1 MLTRT
6 LCLGN
11 IMVVS
16 SAVRRGPY
24 WHLIEAAFH
33 SPLYT
38 RHIQATLMGV
48 SERLGLPRLSE
59 LFEAYASQIAYSI
72 RQSFQ
77 DVLRLSP
84 QLLGYQNRKECAEAT
99 FRLFTPTNVIAAG
112 GSSEAIAHGH
122 RLFLN
127 HCAAN
132 QQTVADGLQE
142 SLGDLI
148 GFQLVFW
155 LDGGRVSC
163 KTPPKQL
170 EKMLSDKGVD
180 LGPERDFNSCVQQN
194 AASIAAAVIRS
205 LGDQDFSVNGAIVQ
219 AITLHDSNHSAQVF
233 KALSK
238 YRTLN
243 DFSSHSPNL
252 PAFSS
257 STVLQALNWCISL
270 AVRDHVK
277 AISYHVLH
285 QLFSEV
291 QTSPIVNEQMRL
303 LNGISLLVA
312 VRHEDFSDPTLLHT
326 LIHEAT
332 SLLAQAD
339 LVHAARSF
347 LEWGFTMYQL
357 TAQVDPR
364 FPDVLIRVCAQAHDY
379 SLAIDDT
386 QIAGMGTELLHWIDK
401 QALELCR
408 SPKIRS
414 QVMKALSAWPH
425 QPSSE
430 LLSVY
435 DDITA
440 DDLSKILSDYRI
452 TSNKF
457 RLVKRLRDLAEHHV
471 YSRAQFAMIDFWRL
485 KDFIPTRDQLQP
497 DDVDAFAALLMANNG
512 DIYSFGSEQL
522 LPQTLRGRHRRN
534 AKRQQTPQMEHS
546 PQRAIVQTL
555 LAMVDGNSSQEVSL
569 AYCTLRSVIS
579 ASPSDTLLL
588 QSWPVESRT
597 PLEYLQQYPVK
608 VKTRH
613 VRSIDELQAT
623 AECRL
628 ESEFHKWISDLTILL
643 SDVLS
648 GVDPFYAQFSTILER
663 DVAFANEMLPVLV
676 HTLLQNEL
684 DRSAPMNVSSKS
696 RLSEY
701 FSAILVR
708 DDVHLSCLRSIV
720 DVVLHLRNFRPNGST
735 DSLAHDK
742 WLDIEYLLLARSAVT
757 CGAYTTAL
765 LFLELAAEYQSLD
778 IDNAECTE
786 HLLFEIYSHIDEPD
800 GFYGIKSSDLR
811 HFLIKRFHHEKQ
823 WEKAFHFHGAA
834 LEAGSPETA
843 DADGLLSSFHAFGF
857 NQLALGTLRTSQ
869 IGFDSRNSS
878 SAMCYQLGWRTETW
892 DLPDNA
898 GDSLGATLYQAL
910 RAVYRERDSR
920 AVNTIVRNSLYDEMV
935 HLRQLGTENISGIRE
950 VARNIMCLSQI
961 AHWRSPAI
969 QQQLSRKSE
978 DIRGMPKLTE
988 INPDFQ

>member
-38 RHIQATLMGV
+38 RHIQATLAGV
-48 SERLGLPRLSE
+48 SERLGLPKLSG

-72 RQSFQ
+72 RQAFQ

-84 QLLGYQNRKECAEAT
+84 QLLGYQNRRECAEAT
-99 FRLFTPTNVIAAG
+99 FRLFTPTNVMAG
-112 GSSEAIAHGH
+112 GGNSEAIAHGH
-122 RLFLN
+122 RLFLS

-132 QQTVADGLQE
+132 QKTAADGLQE
-142 SLGDLI
+142 CLGDLI

-155 LDGGRVSC
+155 LDEGRVKC
-163 KTPPKQL
+163 DTPPMQL
-170 EKMLSDKGVD
+170 EKMLKDKGVD
-180 LGPERDFNSCVQQN
+180 LNAEQGFSRCVERN
-194 AASIAAAVIRS
+194 AASIAAAVVRS
-205 LGDQDFSVNGAIVQ
+205 LGDQDFSVDGAIMQ
-219 AITLHDSNHSAQVF
+219 AIKAHDSSHSAQIF

-238 YRTLN
+238 YRTLD
-243 DFSSHSPNL
+243 DFSIHTPNL
-252 PAFSS
+252 PAFGS

-270 AVRDHVK
+270 AARDHVK

-285 QLFSEV
+285 QLFAQV
-291 QTSPIVNEQMRL
+291 QTSPLVNEQMRL

-339 LVHAARSF
+339 LVQAARSF
-347 LEWGFTMYQL
+347 LEWGFTMYRL
-357 TAQVDPR
+357 TSQVDPR
-364 FPDVLIRVCAQAHDY
+364 FPDILIRVCAQAHDY
-379 SLAIDDT
+379 SLVTDDV
-386 QIAGMGTELLHWIDK
+386 QIAGVGKDLLHWIDK

-408 SPKIRS
+408 SVKIRS

-435 DDITA
+435 EDITA
-440 DDLSKILSDYRI
+440 DGLSAILSDHRI
-452 TSNKF
+452 ASNKF
-457 RLVKRLRDLAEHHV
+457 RLVKRLRGLAEQHV
-471 YSRAQFAMIDFWRL
+471 YNQTQFAMTDFWRL
-485 KDFIPTRDQLQP
+485 KDCIPTRDQLQP
-497 DDVDAFAALLMANNG
+497 DDVDAFASLLIANNG
-512 DIYSFGSEQL
+512 DIYSFGREQPF
-522 LPQTLRGRHRRN
+522 PQTLRGRHRRN
-534 AKRQQTPQMEHS
+534 AKKPETPQMESS
-546 PQRAIVQTL
+546 PQRVIIQTL
-555 LAMVDGNSSQEVSL
+555 LAMVDGNSLQEVSL
-569 AYCTLRSVIS
+569 AYSTLRSVVS

-588 QSWPVESRT
+588 QSWPVESRA

-608 VKTRH
+608 AKTRH
-613 VRSIDELQAT
+613 IRSIDGLQAMT
-623 AECRL
+623 GCHL
-628 ESEFHKWISDLTILL
+628 ESEFYKWISELTILL

-648 GVDPFYAQFSTILER
+648 AVDPFYAQFSAILER
-663 DVAFANEMLPVLV
+663 DVSFADEMLPVLV

-684 DRSAPMNVSSKS
+684 NQSESKAVASKS
-696 RLSEY
+696 QLSQF
-701 FSAILVR
+701 FSAILAM
-708 DDVHLSCLRSIV
+708 DNVHLSCLKSIV
-720 DVVLHLRNFRPNGST
+720 DVVLHLRNFRPKGST
-735 DSLAHDK
+735 DCLAHDK
-742 WLDIEYLLLARSAVT
+742 WLDIDYLLLARSAVT

-778 IDNAECTE
+778 MDNAEGIE

-800 GFYGIKSSDLR
+800 GFYGIKTADLR

-823 WEKAFHFHGAA
+823 WEKAFRFHGAA
-834 LEAGSPETA
+834 LEAGSPEAIDT
-843 DADGLLSSFHAFGF
+843 DGLLSSFHAFGF
-857 NQLALGTLRTSQ
+857 DHLAIGTLRMSQ
-869 IGFDSRNSS
+869 VGFDSRTSS

-898 GDSLGATLYQAL
+898 GDNIGATLYQAL
-910 RAVYRERDSR
+910 RAVHRERDPR
-920 AVNTIVRNSLYDEMV
+920 AVDTMVRSSLCDEMDR
-935 HLRQLGTENISGIRE
+935 LRQLGTENISGIRE

-961 AHWRSPAI
+961 THWRSNAM

-978 DIRGMPKLTE
+978 DIRSLPNLTE